1 MGRVLGM
8 LSAAFTYLCIGT
20 VLSLCLLLGF
30 AFSKGY
36 LEKGKVTKIIAVA
49 QGLDESAATSGNP
62 ADAIKPSET
71 QEQPS
76 LEDIEKRRA
85 VQVRNLE
92 LREQA
97 LQSGMER
104 VRFEQKKL
112 AEDKDNYDRIT
123 AAFEKQINEL
133 HTGAL
138 AMGRENIRLIW
149 ESIKPKQAKE
159 QILQMMQANEQ
170 EDVVAILSAMPIGK
184 RAKIIGEF
192 KTDEE
197 NKKLDEILDL
207 IRRGMPETKVV
218 NRTEEQVNAA
228 KPNAPA
234 AR

>member
-1 MGRVLGM
+1 
-8 LSAAFTYLCIGT
+8 
-20 VLSLCLLLGF
+20 
-30 AFSKGY
+30 
-36 LEKGKVTKIIAVA
+36 
-49 QGLDESAATSGNP
+49 
-62 ADAIKPSET
+62 
-71 QEQPS
+71 
-76 LEDIEKRRA
+76 

-123 AAFEKQINEL
+123 TAFEKQLDEL

-138 AMGRENIRLIW
+138 ATGRENIRLIW

-170 EDVVAILSAMPIGK
+170 EDLVAILSAMPIGK